1 MGGVPAFADGPPQ
14 GTADRQIEALLASK
28 EQRTPAQRKVSSQ
41 LLNTASNSQL
51 AEAAGSRQPP
61 EAEGSRQPRGT
72 VASARQQAV
81 GPDSVAELELVT
93 VDIRANVTAAVLAR
107 IRALGGT
114 VINSVPKFR
123 AIRAQLPLTAVE
135 PLAAL
140 RAVQFIRPADE
151 AVTRKDN
158 TSEGDAA
165 HRANLARAT
174 HGVTGTGIGIGVL
187 SSGVSTLADRQESGD
202 LPARVTVLPG
212 QEGSGDEGTAL
223 LEIVHDIAPGAELY
237 FATGY
242 SGQAQFAANIEA
254 LCEAGAN
261 VIIDDVG
268 YYREANLQDDIVAR
282 GVNAATDNGC
292 YFFSAAG
299 NDGNLNDGTSGV
311 WEGDYAAGTSLIVG
325 GETVGVRH
333 DFGGGQEENPIEGSF
348 YGTVVLQWADPLGAS
363 TNDYDLFLVDSDGNV
378 VASSTDTQDGAQD
391 PIESISSGFFAYSDA
406 RLVVVKVSGADR
418 YLRLQVFG
426 RQLEIATAGN
436 TWGHSAAENALG
448 VGQVDVGTAGGADG
462 DFDGTESVR
471 TTSSDGPRRVF
482 FQPDGAPVTAGDS
495 TTGGG
500 QKFQELSKPDL
511 AAAGCVSTATP
522 GFSRFCGTS
531 AAAPHAA
538 AIAALMLD
546 AAGGPVHVTLAEL
559 RAAMAGAA
567 LDIEATGVDRDS
579 GAGIVMAPGAVTAV
593 AIAQADRNGAPTV
606 TGILANR
613 TLTAGSDAVTI
624 DLTSTFTDPDSDT
637 LTYTAVSSDP
647 DRLEVTLTGSQVTLT
662 PGSPGP
668 AVVRARATDPGGLS
682 ATETFSVTVTVG
694 NRDYDVDNDGLIEID
709 TLAQLDAV
717 RYDLNG
723 NGLVDG
729 ATWRPYYADG
739 AFPMGALEMGC
750 PDGCVGYELSMDL
763 DFDTDGSGAADS
775 GDTYWNAGAGW
786 APIGS
791 EDSPFTASFTG
802 NGHTLANLFIN
813 RPTEDGIGLFGE
825 VQSPVTGRGVIWNVG
840 LIKVDVTGRDAVGSL
855 FGRTRYGIVTGS
867 YATGRVAGGDQVGG
881 LVGESWGNLID
892 TYAAVHV
899 SGDEAVGG
907 LVGHH
912 LINRITTSYAT
923 GRVSGAYAVGG
934 LAGATSD
941 FAQLIQAS
949 YATGDVS
956 GQGARLSPSDSG
968 FIVCGYLGRASSE
981 TSRGGG
987 IGGLAGSSC
996 GIIEA
1001 SYATGTVSGDV
1012 AVGGLVGSGVYVRAP
1027 RSYWDMETSGLRVG
1041 VGADDTNDN
1050 GVIDGTELQRVG
1062 VAGLATAALQAP
1074 TGYEGIYGRWN
1085 VDLGGRRFG
1094 DGEADEPW
1102 DFGTSTQYPVLSV
1115 DLSGDDTETWR
1126 EFGYQFRTRFS
1137 LSSTTA
1143 DGQAQVNLRWDAADV
1158 SPWKPAPSVTYTVYR
1173 DDGSTAAA
1181 VAEDLTGTVYA
1192 DTDVTT
1198 GDRYTYWVAAVIA
1211 GGEVVRSTAAPVTA
1225 GAGNQPPLATGTLA
1239 DVTLLLGA
1247 DAVTVDVAGAFRDP
1261 DDDTL
1266 THTAATSDASV
1277 ATVSVL
1283 GSPVTITPVGAGRA
1297 IVTVTSTDA
1306 VGSNPSATQR
1316 FRVTVG
1322 NDYDTD
1328 DDRLIEI
1335 RTLAQLDAMRHNLN
1349 GQSVPDDDAFALA
1362 FPESIDHWGCG
1373 FDGCS
1378 GYELEADLDFDT
1390 DGSGG
1395 AGAGDTYWNGG
1406 AGWAPIGVSE
1416 FRSFGAFNT
1425 TFDGNDHVIANLFVR
1440 GADQAGLFGGLGQS
1454 GVIRNLS
1461 VIDVDVV
1468 GVDSVGGLVG
1478 TNFGAVIASETTGK
1492 VSGDDGVGGL
1502 VGKNDGTITR
1512 SRSFAT
1518 ATPAPQPPPCSPSP
1532 CVILTYDI
1540 PGIGGLVGT
1549 NFGAI
1554 TSSYATGAVDGYP
1567 AGGLTGYNNGT
1578 IISSY
1583 ATGPVTGTTV
1593 GGLVGRN
1600 GRRPGRISASY
1611 ATGSVSGGL
1620 DVGGLVG
1627 TNVGRI
1633 HSSYATGPQSR
1644 RSSYGGGLVGNG
1656 GHLVGASYWD
1666 STTSGISSSRDRGNT
1681 TAELQA
1687 PDGYNGLYA
1696 SWNLDL
1702 YGDSARDDPWDF
1714 GTTTQYPAL
1723 SVDFDGDGQATWQE
1737 FGHQL
1742 RAGPGLEVEAEQGQ
1756 AVLAWTAVDS
1766 GHWTPPPGI
1775 TYNIYRS
1782 KDSTVATLVE
1792 NLDALEYTDP
1802 DVTDGPYIYQVA
1814 AVADGGQATHSARVA
1829 ASNTSNTAPD
1839 LMVES
1844 PSVTDSTPDT
1854 GGSLT
1859 LSATVNNGGDGSSAT
1874 TTLRYYRSTD
1884 ATITTSDTSVGTDAV
1899 GALAAGATSSET
1911 IRLTAPATA
1920 GTYYY
1925 GACVDAVTNES
1936 DTANNCSAA
1945 VRVTVVAP
1953 SDLVVDPPTVSAS
1966 SPVAGSL
1973 FTLRATVRNRGS
1985 GATLVFLTLSYY
1997 SSTDDTISTSDTL
2010 EGTDAVAALA
2020 AGASSA
2026 ESIRLFAPAAAGT
2039 YYYGACVSKL
2049 THESDTTNNCSAAV
2063 AITVE
2068 SAIVPD
2074 LVVGTPTVSPSSPLT
2089 GASFTL
2095 RATVSNQGTGAA
2107 GSTTLRYYRSTDSTI
2122 STSDTSVGTDP
2133 VSSLGAGNTSDESIS
2148 VTAPATTGTY
2158 YYGACVGT
2166 VTNESDTTNNCSVA
2180 VAVTVGAA
2188 PAPDLV
2194 VEAPTV
2200 SDSSPLTGA
2209 SFTLSARVRNLGS
2222 GAAGSTTLRYYRS
2235 SDATI
2240 FTSDTL
2246 QGTDAVGAL
2255 AAGASSAESIS
2266 VTAPSTAGTYYYGAC
2281 VDTVTNESDTT
2292 NNCSTA
2298 MRVTVVGPP
2307 DLVVGAPTVSDSSLL
2322 TGASFTLSARV
2333 RNSGGS
2339 AAGAT
2344 TLRYYRSSHAT
2355 ISTSDTLQGTD
2366 AVSGLGAGNTSAE
2379 SISLTAPDTAG
2390 TYYYGACVG
2399 TVTNE
2404 SDTTNN
2410 CSAAVAV
2417 TVVNPPDL
2425 VVGAPTVSDSNP
2437 TAGTSFTLFATVRN
2451 QGGAAAA
2458 GTTLRYYRSS
2468 DASISTSDTPQGTD
2482 AVPSLGS
2489 GNTSAESISLT
2500 APATT
2505 GTYYYGACVGT
2516 VTNESD
2522 RTNNCSVAVAATVG
2536 AAPAPDLVVD
2546 APTVSDSS
2554 PLTGASFTLSATV
2567 RNQGSAAAAGSTLR
2581 YYSSS
2586 DASIS
2591 TSDTS
2596 VGTDAVSGLGAGA
2609 SSAESSISLTA
2620 PASAG
2625 TYYYGACVGTVTNE
2639 SDRTNNCSVAVR
2651 VTVGAAPVFREGAS
2665 TDRSVVENSA
2675 AGTDVGPAVTATD
2688 ADNDT
2693 LTYSLEGTDAASF
2706 SIVSTRGQ
2714 IQTSAELNHEA
2725 RPSYSVRV
2733 KADDGKGGTATI
2745 GVTISVTDENEP
2757 PTVNGRDEL
2766 TLSEN
2771 DENFSESYS
2780 ASDPEGVASTLTW
2793 SVAGTDG
2800 GDFNIDRSTGELTFR
2815 NTPNYESPADSNR
2828 NNEYLVTVRATDEG
2842 GLSGSLDVTVTV
2854 ENVDELP
2861 TITGDQ
2867 SPSFPENSLRP
2878 VATYRATDP
2887 EQDIVTWSVSGTDR
2901 DDFEISDAGVLTFVN
2916 IPDFENPTDSD
2927 EDNEYLV
2934 TVEARDEGFNTG
2946 TLDVTVT
2953 VTNSAGA
2960 EEPTITTT
2968 SAPASYRENG
2978 TGVVHTFRARD
2989 PQGRPVSWTVTG
3001 TDSHAFEISSGGV
3014 LTFRNPPDFERP
3026 ADDNGDNVYELTV
3039 VVTDD
3044 QGLTDSFDFTVTV
3057 TNHHENQEPA
3067 ITTRPGSGLTYQKLN
3082 YQENRTST
3090 VHTYSARN
3098 YGSGSI
3104 IWSLSGT
3111 DDGSFDISGLGA
3123 LTFKSAPNHE
3133 APGDSG
3139 GDNDY
3144 GIAVVA
3150 SNSGGYSDRLN
3161 VVITVTDVNE
3171 GPEIARTGS
3180 APGSVPEN
3188 HDPLQMLARY
3198 TATDPEGV
3206 TVSRWRTSGTD
3217 GGDFVINEQGELRF
3231 RNTPDYE
3238 RPADSNRD
3246 NSYVFAVQVS
3256 DGRNYGSFDET
3267 VTVTPVNEPPV
3278 ITTTSGSATELRQ
3291 EENRTSR
3298 LYTYRATDP
3307 ERSTV
3312 TWSVGGTDA
3321 RFFTMDEQGQFSFM
3335 EDSPP
3340 NFEQPGDSGGDNVYE
3355 VTIQATDDGSNTV
3368 SLPVTVTVIDVNEP
3382 PEITGQQTLS
3392 FAENQATDLVLAT
3405 YSATDPED
3413 TTTVITRWSLSGTD
3427 GGDFTINDQGELRF
3441 RTVPDHERPA
3451 DSGGDNVYSFSIRA
3465 SDGRNYGYL
3474 PVTVTITDVNEP
3486 PTITS
3491 SSRTDFTVRENGTAA
3506 IHTFRATDPEQV
3518 EIAWSLSGDD
3528 GGLFA
3533 IYDGNVTFK
3542 NFADFEEPGD
3552 SGGDNVYDV
3561 TIQARDDIRN
3571 TATLPITV
3579 TVTDVDEPPEITG
3592 QQNLSFAEN
3601 HATER
3606 VLASYRA
3613 TDPEDPSALITRWST
3628 SGTDGGDF
3636 TINEQGEL
3644 RFRNIPDYE
3653 RPADSGRDN
3662 VYSLS
3667 VRASDGS
3674 LYGYLPVTVTVTDVN
3689 EPPTITTVSSS
3700 ATTLRQDENRTSRL
3714 YSYRAT
3720 DPERR
3725 AITWSV
3731 GGVDRN
3737 FFTIDEQGQF
3747 SFSETSPPNFE
3758 QPSDSGGDNVY
3769 DVMIEVR
3776 DDISNVDS
3784 LPVTVTVR
3792 DVNEPPDVTGQQ
3804 NLSFAENQS
3813 TGRVLATYNAVDP
3826 EDPSAEITRWSLSG
3840 TDGGDFVI
3848 NEQGEL
3854 RFRNVPDYE
3863 RPADSGRDNVYSFS
3877 VRASDGSLY
3886 GYLSVTVT
3894 VTDVNEPP
3902 VITTVSG
3909 SAMALRQDENR
3920 TSRLYSYRAT
3930 DPERRT
3936 VTWSVGGVDRNF
3948 FTIDEQGQFSFSET
3962 SPPNFEQPSDS
3973 GGDNVYDVTIEV
3985 RDDIS
3990 NVNSLP
3996 VTVTVRDVNE
4006 PPDVTGQQGLS
4017 FAENQSTDRVLAT
4030 YNAVDPENPSAEIT
4044 RWSTSGTDGGDFTV
4058 NEQGELRFRNVPDYE
4073 RPADSGKD
4081 NSYSFSVRA
4090 SDGSLYGYL
4099 PVPVTVTDVN
4109 EPPTITTTSGSAT
4122 ELRQDENRTSRLYTY
4137 RATDPEQMTIT
4148 WSVGGVDR
4156 NFFTIDEQGQ
4166 LSFSDTSPPNF
4177 EQPGD
4182 SGGGN
4187 VYDVTIEVRDDG
4199 SNTAS
4204 LPVAVTVRDVNE
4216 PPEVSGQQGL
4226 SFSENQSTDRV
4237 LATYSATD
4245 PEDTSALITR
4255 WSLSGTDG
4263 GDFTVNEQGELRFR
4277 NVPDYER
4284 PADSGKDNS
4293 YSFSVRASDGS
4304 LYGYLPVT
4312 VAVTDVNEPPT
4323 ITTVSSS
4330 AMVLRQDEN
4339 RTSRLYTYRATDP
4352 ERSTVT
4358 WSVSGVDRNH
4368 FTIDDQGQFSFSETS
4383 PPNFEQPS
4391 DSGGDNVYDV
4401 TIEVRDDIRNT
4412 DSLPVTVTVRDVN
4425 EPPDVT
4431 GQQGLSFS
4439 ENQSTDRVLATYSAT
4454 DPENPSAEITRWST
4468 SGTDG
4473 GDFTINEQGELR
4485 FRNVPDY
4492 ERPADS
4498 GRDNVYNFSVRAS
4511 DGRLYGHLPVTV
4523 TVTNV
4528 NEPPAITTTSR
4539 ADFTYRENV
4548 TATIYTF
4555 RATDPEGETIGWST
4569 AGADGDDFMIEGGAL
4584 RFAGPPNFEQPQGR
4598 GSDSNQYLVTIQ
4610 ASDDALN
4617 SGTLDV
4623 VVTVSDVNEGP
4634 EIARTG
4640 IAPGSVPENHDA
4652 SLVLARYTAT
4662 DPEGGTVSR
4671 WRTSGTDGGDF
4682 TINEDGELT
4691 FRNVPDYERPA
4702 DSNRDNTYV
4711 FTVQVSDGRVY
4722 GSFDETVTVTDVN
4735 EPPTITTVS
4744 NSAIT
4749 LRQDEN
4755 RTSRLYTYR
4764 ATDPE
4769 RSAVAWSI
4777 GGVDRNFFTID
4788 EQGQFSFSETSPPN
4802 FEQPGDSGGDN
4813 VYDVTVQ
4820 VTDDGPNTAS
4830 LPVTVT
4836 VRDVNEPPEV
4846 SGQQSL
4852 SFAENHATDRVLAT
4866 YSAIDPEDPSA
4877 LITRWST
4884 SGTDGGDFTID
4895 ESGQLRFRNI
4905 PDYELPADSGRDNV
4919 YSFSVRASDG
4929 RLYGHLPM
4937 TVTVTD
4943 VNEPPT
4949 ITTVSSSAT
4958 TLRQDENRTSRL
4970 YTYRATDPERR
4981 TLTWSVVGV
4990 DRNFFTIDGQGQ
5002 FSFSETSPPNFER
5015 PSDSGGDNVYDVTIE
5030 ARDDISGT
5038 DSLPVTVTVRDVN
5051 EPPDVSGQQ
5060 NLSFAENQST
5070 DLVLASYNAIDPEEP
5085 STVITRWSTSGT
5097 DGGDFTINE
5106 QGELRFRNVPD
5117 YERPADSGGDNA
5129 YHFSVRASDGRLYG
5143 YLPVTVTVTDV
5154 NEPPVITTVA
5164 SSAMTLSQDE
5174 NRTSRLYTYR
5184 ATDPEQR
5191 TITWSVGGVDRNL
5204 FTMDDLGQFSFSE
5217 TGPPNFEQPSDS
5229 DGDNVYDVTIE
5240 VRDDISGTDSL
5251 PVTVTVRDVNEPPDV
5266 AGQQALSFAENH
5278 TTDSALAAYSAI
5290 DPEDP
5295 TAVITRW
5302 SLSGTDGGDF
5312 TIDESGQLRFRN
5324 VPDYERP
5331 ADSGRD
5337 NVYSFSVRASDGRL
5351 YGHLPVTVMVT
5362 DVNEPPTIT
5371 TTSRTDFTHRENG
5384 TAAIYTFRA
5393 TDPEQRTMAWSTA
5406 GADGIDFAIE
5416 DGALTFASPPNFER
5430 PLGSGSDNNRYLVII
5445 EVRDDIRNIDT
5456 LSINVTVSDVN
5467 EPPEIAGQQALSSAE
5482 NQATD
5487 PVLATYRATDPE
5499 DPSAVITRWSLSG
5512 TDGGDFTIDESAQLR
5527 FRNIP
5532 DYERPADSGR
5542 DNVYNFSVRA
5552 SDGSLYGYLPVTVTV
5567 TDVNEP
5573 PTITTVSSSA
5583 TTLRQDENRT
5593 SRLYTYRATDP
5604 ERRTITWSVGGVDR
5618 NLFTIDQQGQFSFR
5632 EDSPPNFEQPSDSGG
5647 DNVYDV
5653 TIEVR
5658 DDISNPASLPVTVT
5672 VTDVNEGP
5680 EISRV
5685 GSAPGSV
5692 PENHDPSQALARY
5705 TATDPEGDTVSRW
5718 RTSGT
5723 DGGDFVINEQGEL
5736 RFRNT
5741 PDYERPADSG
5751 RDNSYVFTVQV
5762 SDGRNYGSFAETVTV
5777 TPVNEPPVITTTSGS
5792 ATELGQEENRTSR
5805 LYTYRA
5811 TDPER
5816 STVTWSVGGVDRN
5829 FFTIDE
5835 QGQFSFMEDSPPN
5848 FEQPGDSG
5856 GDNVYDVI
5864 IRAKDDEE
5872 SNTATLPVTVTVRD
5886 VNEPPDVTGQQALS
5900 FAENHATDRVLA
5912 TYSAMDPEDPTV
5924 DITGWSLSGTDGG
5937 DFVINEQGELRFR
5950 NIPDHERPADSGGDN
5965 VYNFSVRASDG
5976 RLYGYLEVTV
5986 TVVAVN
5992 EPPLITGADRF
6003 GYKENGTASLHIYS
6017 ATDPERSSIEWSLS
6031 GIDDDDFSIGATTGV
6046 LSFASPPDYESPTD
6060 SDTDN
6065 VYEVTVV
6072 ARDDAPNS
6080 GTLEITVTVINVTDI
6095 RGTAQVGQTLSVDVS
6110 DIDAADGLTDPIFTY
6125 QWLRSD
6131 GSTETEIPGA
6141 TDDAYALTHDD
6152 EGRSISLRVTFVD
6165 DSGNERILTTAPTSA
6180 VAPVPNTPATG
6191 LPTISG
6197 TVQAAETLAADT
6209 SDIVDEDG
6217 LTNVIFSHQWLADDV
6232 EIEGATS
6239 SSYTLSDDDAG
6250 TSIRVRVSF
6259 TDDND
6264 NEEILYSEPTAAV
6277 AARPNSPAT
6286 GAPTI
6291 IGAAHVGQT
6300 LTADTSGIEDTDG
6313 LDNAVFS
6320 YQWVAGSADSDIEGA
6335 TSSTHVVSDTE
6346 IGKTISVRVS
6356 FTDNRENIESL
6367 TSEPT
6372 AEVAGTSVWSAT
6384 LTVGIEDTN
6393 LGYSSS
6399 TNVGALSQHEFT
6411 LADSSRSVELVA
6423 VGKDGLL
6430 SFGLDKALATAFTLQ
6445 VGGLPFVSG
6454 DASPLLEGDGH
6465 TYQWDGGRLG
6475 WNVGDEVMLILTTD
6489 NRPAAGLPAIIGTVQ
6504 TGETLTADTS
6514 GIDDEDGL
6522 TNVIFSYQ
6530 WVRNEDDD
6538 EDIEGATSYSY
6549 TLVSADEGAT
6559 FGLRVYFTDDGG
6571 NHETLT
6577 STSTDPVLPVPPI
6590 WSATVTPGT
6599 LSDGYGYNFG
6609 GPGELTET
6617 SFELDGVT
6625 YTIEKVLALGWMY
6638 IYMDGVLTTDLAFE
6652 VNGKRFR
6659 LVDASV
6665 TDHGGETLY
6674 TWSDAGM
6681 NWSVG
6686 ESVQMELYRE

>member
-1 MGGVPAFADGPPQ
+1 M
-14 GTADRQIEALLASK
+14 
-28 EQRTPAQRKVSSQ
+28 
-41 LLNTASNSQL
+41 
-51 AEAAGSRQPP
+51 
-61 EAEGSRQPRGT
+61 
-72 VASARQQAV
+72 
-81 GPDSVAELELVT
+81 
-93 VDIRANVTAAVLAR
+93 
-107 IRALGGT
+107 
-114 VINSVPKFR
+114 
-123 AIRAQLPLTAVE
+123 
-135 PLAAL
+135 
-140 RAVQFIRPADE
+140 
-151 AVTRKDN
+151 
-158 TSEGDAA
+158 
-165 HRANLARAT
+165 
-174 HGVTGTGIGIGVL
+174 
-187 SSGVSTLADRQESGD
+187 
-202 LPARVTVLPG
+202 
-212 QEGSGDEGTAL
+212 
-223 LEIVHDIAPGAELY
+223 
-237 FATGY
+237 
-242 SGQAQFAANIEA
+242 
-254 LCEAGAN
+254 
-261 VIIDDVG
+261 
-268 YYREANLQDDIVAR
+268 
-282 GVNAATDNGC
+282 
-292 YFFSAAG
+292 
-299 NDGNLNDGTSGV
+299 
-311 WEGDYAAGTSLIVG
+311 
-325 GETVGVRH
+325 
-333 DFGGGQEENPIEGSF
+333 
-348 YGTVVLQWADPLGAS
+348 
-363 TNDYDLFLVDSDGNV
+363 
-378 VASSTDTQDGAQD
+378 
-391 PIESISSGFFAYSDA
+391 
-406 RLVVVKVSGADR
+406 
-418 YLRLQVFG
+418 
-426 RQLEIATAGN
+426 
-436 TWGHSAAENALG
+436 
-448 VGQVDVGTAGGADG
+448 
-462 DFDGTESVR
+462 
-471 TTSSDGPRRVF
+471 
-482 FQPDGAPVTAGDS
+482 
-495 TTGGG
+495 
-500 QKFQELSKPDL
+500 
-511 AAAGCVSTATP
+511 
-522 GFSRFCGTS
+522 
-531 AAAPHAA
+531 
-538 AIAALMLD
+538 
-546 AAGGPVHVTLAEL
+546 
-559 RAAMAGAA
+559 
-567 LDIEATGVDRDS
+567 
-579 GAGIVMAPGAVTAV
+579 
-593 AIAQADRNGAPTV
+593 
-606 TGILANR
+606 
-613 TLTAGSDAVTI
+613 
-624 DLTSTFTDPDSDT
+624 
-637 LTYTAVSSDP
+637 
-647 DRLEVTLTGSQVTLT
+647 
-662 PGSPGP
+662 
-668 AVVRARATDPGGLS
+668 
-682 ATETFSVTVTVG
+682 
-694 NRDYDVDNDGLIEID
+694 
-709 TLAQLDAV
+709 
-717 RYDLNG
+717 
-723 NGLVDG
+723 
-729 ATWRPYYADG
+729 
-739 AFPMGALEMGC
+739 
-750 PDGCVGYELSMDL
+750 
-763 DFDTDGSGAADS
+763 
-775 GDTYWNAGAGW
+775 
-786 APIGS
+786 
-791 EDSPFTASFTG
+791 
-802 NGHTLANLFIN
+802 
-813 RPTEDGIGLFGE
+813 
-825 VQSPVTGRGVIWNVG
+825 
-840 LIKVDVTGRDAVGSL
+840 
-855 FGRTRYGIVTGS
+855 
-867 YATGRVAGGDQVGG
+867 
-881 LVGESWGNLID
+881 
-892 TYAAVHV
+892 
-899 SGDEAVGG
+899 
-907 LVGHH
+907 
-912 LINRITTSYAT
+912 
-923 GRVSGAYAVGG
+923 
-934 LAGATSD
+934 
-941 FAQLIQAS
+941 
-949 YATGDVS
+949 
-956 GQGARLSPSDSG
+956 
-968 FIVCGYLGRASSE
+968 
-981 TSRGGG
+981 
-987 IGGLAGSSC
+987 
-996 GIIEA
+996 
-1001 SYATGTVSGDV
+1001 
-1012 AVGGLVGSGVYVRAP
+1012 
-1027 RSYWDMETSGLRVG
+1027 
-1041 VGADDTNDN
+1041 
-1050 GVIDGTELQRVG
+1050 
-1062 VAGLATAALQAP
+1062 
-1074 TGYEGIYGRWN
+1074 
-1085 VDLGGRRFG
+1085 
-1094 DGEADEPW
+1094 
-1102 DFGTSTQYPVLSV
+1102 
-1115 DLSGDDTETWR
+1115 
-1126 EFGYQFRTRFS
+1126 
-1137 LSSTTA
+1137 
-1143 DGQAQVNLRWDAADV
+1143 
-1158 SPWKPAPSVTYTVYR
+1158 
-1173 DDGSTAAA
+1173 
-1181 VAEDLTGTVYA
+1181 
-1192 DTDVTT
+1192 
-1198 GDRYTYWVAAVIA
+1198 
-1211 GGEVVRSTAAPVTA
+1211 
-1225 GAGNQPPLATGTLA
+1225 
-1239 DVTLLLGA
+1239 
-1247 DAVTVDVAGAFRDP
+1247 
-1261 DDDTL
+1261 
-1266 THTAATSDASV
+1266 
-1277 ATVSVL
+1277 
-1283 GSPVTITPVGAGRA
+1283 
-1297 IVTVTSTDA
+1297 
-1306 VGSNPSATQR
+1306 
-1316 FRVTVG
+1316 TVG

-1478 TNFGAVIASETTGK
+1478 ANFGAVIASETTGK

-1518 ATPAPQPPPCSPSP
+1518 ATPAPQPPLCSPSP

-1549 NFGAI
+1549 NFGSI

-1766 GHWTPPPGI
+1766 GHWTTPPGI
-1775 TYNIYRS
+1775 TYNIYRY
-1782 KDSTVATLVE
+1782 KDATVETLDAG
-1792 NLDALEYTDP
+1792 LDALEYTDS
-1802 DVTDGPYIYQVA
+1802 DLTDGPYIYQVA
-1814 AVADGGQATHSARVA
+1814 AVVDGGQATHSARMG

-1844 PSVTDSTPDT
+1844 PSVTDRTPDT

-1911 IRLTAPATA
+1911 IGLTAPATA

-1953 SDLVVDPPTVSAS
+1953 PDLVVDPPTVSAS

-2095 RATVSNQGTGAA
+2095 SATVRNQGSAAA
-2107 GSTTLRYYRSTDSTI
+2107 GSTTLRYYRSSDSTI

-2235 SDATI
+2235 SDASI
-2240 FTSDTL
+2240 STSDTL

-2322 TGASFTLSARV
+2322 TDASFTLSARV

-2586 DASIS
+2586 DVSIS

-2793 SVAGTDG
+2793 SVTGTDR
-2800 GDFNIDRSTGELTFR
+2800 GDFVINEQGDLRFR
-2815 NTPNYESPADSNR
+2815 NTPDFESPADSNGD
-2828 NNEYLVTVRATDEG
+2828 NVYVFTVRATDEG
-2842 GLSGSLDVTVTV
+2842 GLSGSLEVTATV
-2854 ENVDELP
+2854 SDFDEPP
-2861 TITGDQ
+2861 TITGSATPPD
-2867 SPSFPENSLRP
+2867 FPENSVRS

-2887 EQDIVTWSVSGTDR
+2887 EGGTITWGLAGTDI
-2901 DDFEISDAGVLTFVN
+2901 DDFNIDGGVLTFTDT
-2916 IPDFENPTDSD
+2916 PDFEKPTDEN

-2934 TVEARDEGFNTG
+2934 TVEARDDGGRTS

-2953 VTNSAGA
+2953 VINSTGA
-2960 EEPTITTT
+2960 EEPTIT
-2968 SAPASYRENG
+2968 ASRPSLTFQENRTG
-2978 TGVVHTFRARD
+2978 TIYTFRARD
-2989 PQGRPVSWTVTG
+2989 PQGRPVHWSLEGADVGDFT
-3001 TDSHAFEISSGGV
+3001 INSGGA
-3014 LTFRNPPDFERP
+3014 LTFNGSPDFERP
-3026 ADDNGDNVYELTV
+3026 DDDNGDNVYELTV

-3057 TNHHENQEPA
+3057 T
-3067 ITTRPGSGLTYQKLN
+3067 
-3082 YQENRTST
+3082 
-3090 VHTYSARN
+3090 
-3098 YGSGSI
+3098 
-3104 IWSLSGT
+3104 
-3111 DDGSFDISGLGA
+3111 
-3123 LTFKSAPNHE
+3123 
-3133 APGDSG
+3133 
-3139 GDNDY
+3139 
-3144 GIAVVA
+3144 
-3150 SNSGGYSDRLN
+3150 
-3161 VVITVTDVNE
+3161 DVNE
-3171 GPEIARTGS
+3171 GPEISRVGS

-3188 HDPLQMLARY
+3188 FDPSQVLARY
-3198 TATDPEGV
+3198 TATDPEGD

-3246 NSYVFAVQVS
+3246 NSYVFTVQVS
-3256 DGRNYGSFDET
+3256 DGRNYGRNYGSFEET

-3321 RFFTMDEQGQFSFM
+3321 RFFTIDEQGQFSFM

-3355 VTIQATDDGSNTV
+3355 VTIQAKDDEESNTAT
-3368 SLPVTVTVIDVNEP
+3368 LPVKVTVRDVNEP
-3382 PEITGQQTLS
+3382 PDVTGQQALS
-3392 FAENQATDLVLAT
+3392 FAENQSTDRVLAT
-3405 YSATDPED
+3405 YRAMDPEAPIA
-3413 TTTVITRWSLSGTD
+3413 VITRWSLSGTD
-3427 GGDFTINDQGELRF
+3427 GGDFVISEQGELTF
-3441 RTVPDHERPA
+3441 RNVPDYERPA

-3506 IHTFRATDPEQV
+3506 IYTFRATDPEQV

-3689 EPPTITTVSSS
+3689 EPPVITTVSSS

-3769 DVMIEVR
+3769 DVTIEVR

-3920 TSRLYSYRAT
+3920 TSRLYTYRAT

-3990 NVNSLP
+3990 NVDSLP

-4017 FAENQSTDRVLAT
+4017 FSENQSTDRVLAT
-4030 YNAVDPENPSAEIT
+4030 YSAVDPEDPSAEITRWSLSGADGGDFTINEQGQLRFRNVPDYERPADSGRDNVYSFSVRASDGSLYGYLPVTVTVTDVNEPPAITTVSSSATALRQDENRTSRLYSYRATDPERRTVTWSVGGVDRNLFTIDEQGQFSFSDTSPPNFEQPTDSGGDNVYDVTIEVRDDIRNTDSLPVTVMVRDVNEPPEVTGQQGLSFAENHATDRVLATYNATDPEDPSADIT

-4099 PVPVTVTDVN
+4099 PVTVT
-4109 EPPTITTTSGSAT
+4109 
-4122 ELRQDENRTSRLYTY
+4122 
-4137 RATDPEQMTIT
+4137 
-4148 WSVGGVDR
+4148 
-4156 NFFTIDEQGQ
+4156 
-4166 LSFSDTSPPNF
+4166 
-4177 EQPGD
+4177 
-4182 SGGGN
+4182 
-4187 VYDVTIEVRDDG
+4187 
-4199 SNTAS
+4199 
-4204 LPVAVTVRDVNE
+4204 
-4216 PPEVSGQQGL
+4216 
-4226 SFSENQSTDRV
+4226 
-4237 LATYSATD
+4237 
-4245 PEDTSALITR
+4245 
-4255 WSLSGTDG
+4255 
-4263 GDFTVNEQGELRFR
+4263 
-4277 NVPDYER
+4277 
-4284 PADSGKDNS
+4284 
-4293 YSFSVRASDGS
+4293 
-4304 LYGYLPVT
+4304 
-4312 VAVTDVNEPPT
+4312 VTDVNEPPT

-4330 AMVLRQDEN
+4330 AMVLRQEEN
-4339 RTSRLYTYRATDP
+4339 LTSRLYTYRATDP
-4352 ERSTVT
+4352 ERSTVA

-4383 PPNFEQPS
+4383 PPNFEQPT

-4492 ERPADS
+4492 EGPADS
-4498 GRDNVYNFSVRAS
+4498 GSNNVYNFSVRAS
-4511 DGRLYGHLPVTV
+4511 DGRNYGYLPVTV
-4523 TVTNV
+4523 TVTDV

-4634 EIARTG
+4634 EISRTG
-4640 IAPGSVPENHDA
+4640 SAPGSVPENYDP

-4682 TINEDGELT
+4682 TINEEGELT
-4691 FRNVPDYERPA
+4691 LRNVPDYERPA

-4722 GSFDETVTVTDVN
+4722 GSFEETVTVAPVN
-4735 EPPTITTVS
+4735 EAPTITTVS
-4744 NSAIT
+4744 SSAMA

-4769 RSAVAWSI
+4769 RSTVTWSV

-4802 FEQPGDSGGDN
+4802 FEQPSDSGGNN
-4813 VYDVTVQ
+4813 VYDVTIEVR
-4820 VTDDGPNTAS
+4820 DDISNVGS
-4830 LPVTVT
+4830 LPITVT
-4836 VRDVNEPPEV
+4836 VRDVNEPPDV
-4846 SGQQSL
+4846 TGQQGL
-4852 SFAENHATDRVLAT
+4852 SFSENQSTDRVLAT
-4866 YSAIDPEDPSA
+4866 YSAIDPENPAAEIS
-4877 LITRWST
+4877 RWST
-4884 SGTDGGDFTID
+4884 SG
-4895 ESGQLRFRNI
+4895 
-4905 PDYELPADSGRDNV
+4905 A
-4919 YSFSVRASDG
+4919 
-4929 RLYGHLPM
+4929 
-4937 TVTVTD
+4937 
-4943 VNEPPT
+4943 
-4949 ITTVSSSAT
+4949 
-4958 TLRQDENRTSRL
+4958 
-4970 YTYRATDPERR
+4970 
-4981 TLTWSVVGV
+4981 
-4990 DRNFFTIDGQGQ
+4990 
-5002 FSFSETSPPNFER
+5002 
-5015 PSDSGGDNVYDVTIE
+5015 
-5030 ARDDISGT
+5030 
-5038 DSLPVTVTVRDVN
+5038 
-5051 EPPDVSGQQ
+5051 
-5060 NLSFAENQST
+5060 
-5070 DLVLASYNAIDPEEP
+5070 
-5085 STVITRWSTSGT
+5085 
-5097 DGGDFTINE
+5097 
-5106 QGELRFRNVPD
+5106 
-5117 YERPADSGGDNA
+5117 
-5129 YHFSVRASDGRLYG
+5129 
-5143 YLPVTVTVTDV
+5143 
-5154 NEPPVITTVA
+5154 
-5164 SSAMTLSQDE
+5164 
-5174 NRTSRLYTYR
+5174 
-5184 ATDPEQR
+5184 
-5191 TITWSVGGVDRNL
+5191 
-5204 FTMDDLGQFSFSE
+5204 
-5217 TGPPNFEQPSDS
+5217 
-5229 DGDNVYDVTIE
+5229 
-5240 VRDDISGTDSL
+5240 
-5251 PVTVTVRDVNEPPDV
+5251 
-5266 AGQQALSFAENH
+5266 
-5278 TTDSALAAYSAI
+5278 
-5290 DPEDP
+5290 
-5295 TAVITRW
+5295 
-5302 SLSGTDGGDF
+5302 DGGDF

-5351 YGHLPVTVMVT
+5351 YGYLPVTVTVT
-5362 DVNEPPTIT
+5362 DVNEPPVITTVSDSATELRQDENRTSRLYTYRATDPERRTITWSVGGVDRNLFTIDGQGQFSFSETNPPNFEQPSDSGGDNVYDVTIEVRDDTSNIDSLPVTVTVRDVNEPPDVAGQQSRSFTENQSTDLVLATYSATDPEDPGAVITRWSTSGTDGGDFTIDEGGQLRFRNVPDYERPADSGRDNVYNFSVRASDGRLYGYLPVTVTVTDVNEPPVITTVSSSATTLRQDENRTSRLYTYRATDPERRTISWSVGGTDARFFTIDEQGQFSFSETSPPNFEQPSDSGGDNVYDVTIEVRDDISNVDSLPVTVTVRDVNEPPDVTGQQGLSFAENQSTDRVLATYNATDPENPSSLITRWSTSGTDGGDFTINEQGELRFRNVPDYESPADSGRDNVYSFSVRASDGSLYGYLPVTVTVTDVNEPPVIT
-5371 TTSRTDFTHRENG
+5371 TTSRTDFTYRENG

-5393 TDPEQRTMAWSTA
+5393 ADPEQRTMAWSTA

-5430 PLGSGSDNNRYLVII
+5430 PLGSGSDSNQYLVII

-5467 EPPEIAGQQALSSAE
+5467 EPPEITGQQALSFPE

-5487 PVLATYRATDPE
+5487 RVLASYSATDPE
-5499 DPSAVITRWSLSG
+5499 DTSAVITRWSLSG
-5512 TDGGDFTIDESAQLR
+5512 TDGGDFTINESGQLR
-5527 FRNIP
+5527 FRNVP

-5567 TDVNEP
+5567 TDVNEHP
-5573 PTITTVSSSA
+5573 VITTVSSSA
-5583 TTLRQDENRT
+5583 TALRQDENRN

-5604 ERRTITWSVGGVDR
+5604 ERRTLTWSVGGVDR
-5618 NLFTIDQQGQFSFR
+5618 NFFTIDEQGQFSFS
-5632 EDSPPNFEQPSDSGG
+5632 ETNPPNFEQPSDSGG

-5653 TIEVR
+5653 TIQAT
-5658 DDISNPASLPVTVT
+5658 DDGSNTDSLPVTVT
-5672 VTDVNEGP
+5672 VKDVNEGP

-5692 PENHDPSQALARY
+5692 PENHDPSLVLARY
-5705 TATDPEGDTVSRW
+5705 SATDPEGATVSRW

-5736 RFRNT
+5736 TFRSV
-5741 PDYERPADSG
+5741 PDHERPADSG
-5751 RDNSYVFTVQV
+5751 KDNIYVFTVQV
-5762 SDGRNYGSFAETVTV
+5762 SDGKVYGSFDETVTV
-5777 TPVNEPPVITTTSGS
+5777 TPVNEAPVITTTSGS
-5792 ATELGQEENRTSR
+5792 ATELGQDENRTSR

-5816 STVTWSVGGVDRN
+5816 STIAWSVAGVDGR
-5829 FFTIDE
+5829 FFAIDE
-5835 QGQFSFMEDSPPN
+5835 RGQLSFREVGPPN

-5856 GDNVYDVI
+5856 LDNVYDVTVQ
-5864 IRAKDDEE
+5864 ATDDG
-5872 SNTATLPVTVTVRD
+5872 SNTAPLPVTVTVRD
-5886 VNEPPDVTGQQALS
+5886 VNEPPEISGQHGLS
-5900 FAENHATDRVLA
+5900 FTENHATDRVLA
-5912 TYSAMDPEDPTV
+5912 TYSATDPEDSSV

-5992 EPPLITGADRF
+5992 EPPLITGTDRF

-6017 ATDPERSSIEWSLS
+6017 ATDPERSRIEWSLS
-6031 GIDDDDFSIGATTGV
+6031 GTDDDDFTIGETGV

-6065 VYEVTVV
+6065 VYEITVV
-6072 ARDDAPNS
+6072 ARDDASNS

-6095 RGTAQVGQTLSVDVS
+6095 TGTAQVGQTLSVDVS
-6110 DIDAADGLTDPIFTY
+6110 DIDAADGLTNPVFTY

-6131 GSTETEIPGA
+6131 GTTETEIPGA
-6141 TDDAYALTHDD
+6141 TDDAYALTD
-6152 EGRSISLRVTFVD
+6152 
-6165 DSGNERILTTAPTSA
+6165 
-6180 VAPVPNTPATG
+6180 
-6191 LPTISG
+6191 
-6197 TVQAAETLAADT
+6197 
-6209 SDIVDEDG
+6209 
-6217 LTNVIFSHQWLADDV
+6217 
-6232 EIEGATS
+6232 
-6239 SSYTLSDDDAG
+6239 
-6250 TSIRVRVSF
+6250 
-6259 TDDND
+6259 
-6264 NEEILYSEPTAAV
+6264 
-6277 AARPNSPAT
+6277 
-6286 GAPTI
+6286 
-6291 IGAAHVGQT
+6291 
-6300 LTADTSGIEDTDG
+6300 
-6313 LDNAVFS
+6313 
-6320 YQWVAGSADSDIEGA
+6320 
-6335 TSSTHVVSDTE
+6335 
-6346 IGKTISVRVS
+6346 
-6356 FTDNRENIESL
+6356 
-6367 TSEPT
+6367 
-6372 AEVAGTSVWSAT
+6372 
-6384 LTVGIEDTN
+6384 
-6393 LGYSSS
+6393 
-6399 TNVGALSQHEFT
+6399 
-6411 LADSSRSVELVA
+6411 
-6423 VGKDGLL
+6423 
-6430 SFGLDKALATAFTLQ
+6430 
-6445 VGGLPFVSG
+6445 
-6454 DASPLLEGDGH
+6454 
-6465 TYQWDGGRLG
+6465 
-6475 WNVGDEVMLILTTD
+6475 
-6489 NRPAAGLPAIIGTVQ
+6489 
-6504 TGETLTADTS
+6504 
-6514 GIDDEDGL
+6514 
-6522 TNVIFSYQ
+6522 
-6530 WVRNEDDD
+6530 
-6538 EDIEGATSYSY
+6538 
-6549 TLVSADEGAT
+6549 ADEGKVHQAASG
-6559 FGLRVYFTDDGG
+6559 FPRRCGQREDIDHCSDVRGG
-6571 NHETLT
+6571 ACTERSCNWAAHHQR
-6577 STSTDPVLPVPPI
+6577 D
-6590 WSATVTPGT
+6590 
-6599 LSDGYGYNFG
+6599 
-6609 GPGELTET
+6609 GPG
-6617 SFELDGVT
+6617 
-6625 YTIEKVLALGWMY
+6625 
-6638 IYMDGVLTTDLAFE
+6638 
-6652 VNGKRFR
+6652 RR
-6659 LVDASV
+6659 DAHRRHV
-6665 TDHGGETLY
+6665 
-6674 TWSDAGM
+6674 
-6681 NWSVG
+6681 
-6686 ESVQMELYRE
+6686 